1 MRKFVV
7 IGVVALA
14 ALGAAYYGGLL
25 PFPSSED
32 APATGGGPQ
41 APGGAGGRGGPGGGA
56 QGGGGQMRQGGGPP
70 GMGGGFGG
78 GGFRP
83 PVTVR
88 MAEATTG
95 DIGAQ
100 LTVVGNLIGEQ
111 TVDVVPRTGG
121 RLVSVNVKLGDAVRR
136 GQLLAKIEDF
146 EIIEQVKQA
155 QASMEVAKAT
165 IRQREADLKVA
176 ELNFERSKNLFG
188 RQLLAKQALDD
199 AESRYLAAQAQLDLA
214 RAQSSQT
221 SARLDELQ
229 INLGNTR
236 ITSPV
241 DGFVGRRNADPGAW
255 VSQNAPVVSVVEISR
270 LRLQA
275 AVVEKD
281 LRFVGIGDPAI
292 VEVDAYP
299 GDRFNGR
306 VARVSP
312 VLDPATRTATME
324 VEIPNTGNRLRPG
337 MYARVQL
344 TIEEHT
350 GVIVVPKLAVVD
362 FEGKRG
368 VWQPG
373 DDNKAQF
380 LPVTLGI
387 EDGERVEITT
397 GLKAGDRFVTE
408 GAGAVRRNDTL
419 VIPGQGGGP
428 GQGRG
433 GRPGASGEQGRGQ
446 GARGRGQGDNQG
458 GERPAGAPAQD
469 GGAPQG
475 RGGRPRPQ

>member
-7 IGVVALA
+7 IGAVAVA
-14 ALGAAYYGGLL
+14 ALGAAYYGGL
-25 PFPSSED
+25 FPSSS
-32 APATGGGPQ
+32 APDTQQPGGGPQ
-41 APGGAGGRGGPGGGA
+41 GQAGGPEGGRPQGGGS
-56 QGGGGQMRQGGGPP
+56 GGQMRQGGGPP

-88 MAEATTG
+88 MAEAATG

-121 RLVSVNVKLGDAVRR
+121 RLVSVNVKLGDPVRR

-155 QASMEVAKAT
+155 QASMEVARAT

-176 ELNFERSKNLFG
+176 ELNFDRSKNLYG

-255 VSQNAPVVSVVEISR
+255 VSQNAPVVSVVEIAR
-270 LRLQA
+270 LRMQA

-281 LRFVGIGDPAI
+281 LRFVGVGDPAT

-299 GDRFNGR
+299 GDKFKGR

-324 VEIPNTGNRLRPG
+324 VEIPNTDNRLRPG
-337 MYARVQL
+337 MYARVEL
-344 TIEEHT
+344 TIEEHK
-350 GVIVVPKLAVVD
+350 GVVLVPKPAVVD
-362 FEGKRG
+362 LDGQRG
-368 VWQPG
+368 VWQAG
-373 DDNKAQF
+373 DDNKAKF

-387 EDGERVEITT
+387 EDGERVEITA
-397 GLKAGDRFVTE
+397 GLTAGDRFVTE

-419 VIPGQGGGP
+419 VVPGQGGGP

-433 GRPGASGEQGRGQ
+433 GRPGGGGQGRGP
-446 GARGRGQGDNQG
+446 GQG
-458 GERPAGAPAQD
+458 
-469 GGAPQG
+469 
-475 RGGRPRPQ
+475 GGRPGADNGSQSQGGSAPPEGGNRRQRPQ

>member
-7 IGVVALA
+7 IGVVAAA
-14 ALGAAYYGGLL
+14 ALGAAYVGGVL
-25 PFPSSED
+25 PFPASQP
-32 APATGGGPQ
+32 APATGTGPQGQGGP
-41 APGGAGGRGGPGGGA
+41 P
-56 QGGGGQMRQGGGPP
+56 QGGGGGPMRQGGGPP

-100 LTVVGNLIGEQ
+100 LTVVGNLIGDQ

-176 ELNFERSKNLFG
+176 ELNFERSQNLYG

-221 SARLDELQ
+221 AARLDELQ
-229 INLGNTR
+229 INLANTR

-255 VSQNAPVVSVVEISR
+255 VSQNAPVVSVVEIAR

-281 LRFVGIGDPAI
+281 LRYVGIGDPAV

-299 GDRFNGR
+299 GDQFNGR

-344 TIEEHT
+344 TIEEHK

-368 VWQPG
+368 VWQAG

-380 LPVTLGI
+380 LAVTLGL
-387 EDGERVEITT
+387 ESGDRVEIVA

-419 VIPGQGGGP
+419 VVPGQGGGP
-428 GQGRG
+428 GRG
-433 GRPGASGEQGRGQ
+433 GRPGGGGGQGRGQ
-446 GARGRGQGDNQG
+446 GAPGDGQPQGQG
-458 GERPAGAPAQD
+458 GERTGGPSQG
-469 GGAPQG
+469 GGASQ
-475 RGGRPRPQ
+475 RPQ

>member
-1 MRKFVV
+1 
-7 IGVVALA
+7 
-14 ALGAAYYGGLL
+14 
-25 PFPSSED
+25 
-32 APATGGGPQ
+32 
-41 APGGAGGRGGPGGGA
+41 
-56 QGGGGQMRQGGGPP
+56 
-70 GMGGGFGG
+70 
-78 GGFRP
+78 
-83 PVTVR
+83 

>member
-7 IGVVALA
+7 IGVVAAA
-14 ALGAAYYGGLL
+14 ALGAAYYGGL
-25 PFPSSED
+25 FPSSSVPD
-32 APATGGGPQ
+32 TQQAGGGPQ
-41 APGGAGGRGGPGGGA
+41 SQGGGPGGGRP

-121 RLVSVNVKLGDAVRR
+121 RLVTVNVKLGDAVRR

-146 EIIEQVKQA
+146 EIVEQVKQA
-155 QASMEVAKAT
+155 QASMEVARAT

-176 ELNFERSKNLFG
+176 ELNFDRSKNLYG

-255 VSQNAPVVSVVEISR
+255 VSQNAPVVSVVEIAR
-270 LRLQA
+270 LRMQA

-281 LRFVGIGDPAI
+281 LRFVGVGDPAT

-299 GDRFNGR
+299 GDKFKGR

-324 VEIPNTGNRLRPG
+324 VEIPNTDNRLRPG
-337 MYARVQL
+337 MYARVEL
-344 TIEEHT
+344 TIEEHK
-350 GVIVVPKLAVVD
+350 GVVIVPKPAVVD
-362 FEGKRG
+362 LDGQRG
-368 VWQPG
+368 VWQAG
-373 DDNKAQF
+373 EENKAQF

-387 EDGERVEITT
+387 EDGERVEIAA

-419 VIPGQGGGP
+419 VVPGQGGGP

-433 GRPGASGEQGRGQ
+433 GRPGGGGQGRGQ
-446 GARGRGQGDNQG
+446 GQG
-458 GERPAGAPAQD
+458 
-469 GGAPQG
+469 
-475 RGGRPRPQ
+475 GGRPGAENGNQSQGGGTPEGGNPRQRPQ

>member
-7 IGVVALA
+7 IGAVAVA
-14 ALGAAYYGGLL
+14 ALGAAYYGGL
-25 PFPSSED
+25 FPSSS
-32 APATGGGPQ
+32 APDTQQPGGGPQ
-41 APGGAGGRGGPGGGA
+41 GQAGGPEPGRPQPHGS
-56 QGGGGQMRQGGGPP
+56 GGQMRQGGGPP

-88 MAEATTG
+88 MAEAATG

-121 RLVSVNVKLGDAVRR
+121 RLVSVNVKLGDPVRR

-155 QASMEVAKAT
+155 QASMEVARAT

-176 ELNFERSKNLFG
+176 ELNFDRSKNLYG

-221 SARLDELQ
+221 AARLDELQ

-255 VSQNAPVVSVVEISR
+255 VSQNAPVVSVVEIAR
-270 LRLQA
+270 LRMQA

-281 LRFVGIGDPAI
+281 LRFVGVGDPAT

-299 GDRFNGR
+299 GDQFKGR

-324 VEIPNTGNRLRPG
+324 VEIPNTDNRLRPG
-337 MYARVQL
+337 MYARVEL
-344 TIEEHT
+344 TIEEHK
-350 GVIVVPKLAVVD
+350 GVVLVPKPAVVD
-362 FEGKRG
+362 LDGQRG
-368 VWQPG
+368 VWQAG
-373 DDNKAQF
+373 DDNKAKF

-387 EDGERVEITT
+387 EDGERVEITA
-397 GLKAGDRFVTE
+397 GLTAGDRFVTE

-419 VIPGQGGGP
+419 VVPGQGGGP

-433 GRPGASGEQGRGQ
+433 GRPGGGGQGRGP
-446 GARGRGQGDNQG
+446 GQG
-458 GERPAGAPAQD
+458 
-469 GGAPQG
+469 
-475 RGGRPRPQ
+475 GGRPGADNGSQSQGGSAPPEGGNRRQRPQ

>member
-7 IGVVALA
+7 IGAVAVA
-14 ALGAAYYGGLL
+14 ALGAAYYGGL
-25 PFPSSED
+25 FPSSS
-32 APATGGGPQ
+32 APDTQQAGSGPQ
-41 APGGAGGRGGPGGGA
+41 PQGGGPGGGRPE
-56 QGGGGQMRQGGGPP
+56 GGGGQMRQGGGPP

-83 PVTVR
+83 PVTVH
-88 MAEATTG
+88 MAEAATG

-121 RLVSVNVKLGDAVRR
+121 RLVSVNVKLGDPVRR

-176 ELNFERSKNLFG
+176 ELNFDRSKNLYG

-221 SARLDELQ
+221 AARLDELQ

-255 VSQNAPVVSVVEISR
+255 VSQNAPVVSVVEIAR
-270 LRLQA
+270 LRMQA

-281 LRFVGIGDPAI
+281 LRFVGVGDPAT

-299 GDRFNGR
+299 GDKFKGR

-324 VEIPNTGNRLRPG
+324 VEIPNTDNRLRPG
-337 MYARVQL
+337 MYARVEL
-344 TIEEHT
+344 TIEEHK
-350 GVIVVPKLAVVD
+350 GVVVVPKLAVVD
-362 FEGKRG
+362 FEGRRG
-368 VWQPG
+368 VWQSG
-373 DDNKAQF
+373 GDNKAQF

-387 EDGERVEITT
+387 EAGDRVEITS

-419 VIPGQGGGP
+419 VVPGQSGGP

-433 GRPGASGEQGRGQ
+433 GRPGGGGQGRGQ
-446 GARGRGQGDNQG
+446 GQGQGGDRPGTDAGSPGQG
-458 GERPAGAPAQD
+458 
-469 GGAPQG
+469 GGAPDSGNRRQ
-475 RGGRPRPQ
+475 RPQ

>member
-7 IGVVALA
+7 IGIVVA

-25 PFPSSED
+25 PFPTSNE
-32 APATGGGPQ
+32 APPAGGAPQ
-41 APGGAGGRGGPGGGA
+41 GQNGREGAGGQGA
-56 QGGGGQMRQGGGPP
+56 GGGQMRQGGGGPP

-146 EIIEQVKQA
+146 EIVEQVKQA

-165 IRQREADLKVA
+165 IRQREADLKVT

-221 SARLDELQ
+221 AARLDELQ

-255 VSQNAPVVSVVEISR
+255 VSQNAPVVSVVEIAR

-281 LRFVGIGDPAI
+281 LRFVGVGDPAV

-299 GDRFNGR
+299 GDKFNGR

-344 TIEEHT
+344 IIEEHK
-350 GVIVVPKLAVVD
+350 GVVVVPKLAVVD

-373 DDNKAQF
+373 DDNKARF

-387 EDGERVEITT
+387 EDGERVEIAD
-397 GLKAGDRFVTE
+397 GLKAGDRYVTE

-419 VIPGQGGGP
+419 VVPGQGGGP

-433 GRPGASGEQGRGQ
+433 GRPGGGNGQGRGPGAGGPGRGEGQ
-446 GARGRGQGDNQG
+446 GEATERPGGGTPPQGGGVPQGGGARQ
-458 GERPAGAPAQD
+458 
-469 GGAPQG
+469 
-475 RGGRPRPQ
+475 RPQ

>member
-7 IGVVALA
+7 IGAVAVA
-14 ALGAAYYGGLL
+14 ALGAAYYGGL
-25 PFPSSED
+25 FPSSS
-32 APATGGGPQ
+32 APDTQQAGSGPQ
-41 APGGAGGRGGPGGGA
+41 PQGGGPGGGRPE
-56 QGGGGQMRQGGGPP
+56 GGGGQMRQGGGPP

-83 PVTVR
+83 PVTVH
-88 MAEATTG
+88 MAEAATG

-121 RLVSVNVKLGDAVRR
+121 RLVSVNVKLGDPVRR

-176 ELNFERSKNLFG
+176 ELNFDRSKNLYG

-221 SARLDELQ
+221 AARLDELQ

-255 VSQNAPVVSVVEISR
+255 VSQNAPVVSVVEIAR
-270 LRLQA
+270 LRMQA

-281 LRFVGIGDPAI
+281 LRFVGVGDPAT

-299 GDRFNGR
+299 GDKFKGR

-324 VEIPNTGNRLRPG
+324 VEIPNTDNRLRPG
-337 MYARVQL
+337 MYARVEL
-344 TIEEHT
+344 TIEEHK
-350 GVIVVPKLAVVD
+350 GVVVVPKLAVVD
-362 FEGKRG
+362 FEGRRG
-368 VWQPG
+368 VWQSG
-373 DDNKAQF
+373 GDNKAQF

-387 EDGERVEITT
+387 EAGDRVEITS

-408 GAGAVRRNDTL
+408 GAGAMRRNDTL
-419 VIPGQGGGP
+419 VVPGQSGGP

-433 GRPGASGEQGRGQ
+433 GRPGGGGQGRGQ
-446 GARGRGQGDNQG
+446 GQGQGGDRPGTDAGSQGQG
-458 GERPAGAPAQD
+458 GSAPDSGNRRQ
-469 GGAPQG
+469 
-475 RGGRPRPQ
+475 RPQ